1 MKSNVIGTGRK
12 NGFTLVELL
21 VVIAII
27 GILIGLLL
35 PAVQA
40 AREAARRMQC
50 TNNLKQLALACQTYA
65 DQNQDAFP
73 MGMLLGNP
81 DSNDGDP
88 DRVSWHGRTLP
99 FIEQTALYSGLAF
112 TGTGKGYNNNT
123 DTTKLNGQ
131 SKAENPGHYEYRT
144 ALIPAHQC
152 PSEPEAIGEASA
164 ENWCHRRSCY
174 VANFGNS
181 NFRNEEVVNWDGRES
196 YKAHKAP
203 FTYNKAVKMAAM
215 TDGTSNTL
223 CLSEAV
229 INPNT
234 SGYKG
239 NYGCVIFSAGC
250 GFTTWNG
257 PNTTASTDY
266 GRAAWTP
273 EDFNPPFYCHG
284 YNRWYSATYPAK
296 SHHSGGVNASMCD
309 GSVRYFSDTIN
320 LQTWRALSTSDG
332 GETDID

>member
-65 DQNQDAFP
+65 DQNQDRFP
-73 MGMLLGNP
+73 IGMLVNNP
-81 DSNDGDP
+81 NSADGDC
-88 DRVSWHGRTLP
+88 DRFSWHARTLP

-123 DTTKLNGQ
+123 DTTKVNGQ
-131 SKAENPGHYEYRT
+131 SKADNPGHYEYRT
-144 ALIPAHQC
+144 ALISGHQC
-152 PSEPEAIGEASA
+152 PSEPEAIGESGN
-164 ENWCHRRSCY
+164 ESWCHRRSCY
-174 VANFGNS
+174 VVNLGNS
-181 NFRNEEVVNWDGRES
+181 NFRKDEVVNWDGRGS
-196 YKAHKAP
+196 YKAKKAP
-203 FTYNKAVKMAAM
+203 FTHNEAVKLAAI

-223 CLSEAV
+223 CMSEAV

-239 NYGCVIFSAGC
+239 NYGCVIFSNGA
-250 GFTTWNG
+250 GFTTYNG
-257 PNTTASTDY
+257 PNTTASTDH
-266 GRAAWTP
+266 GRAAWDAN
-273 EDFNPPFYCHG
+273 DFNPPFPHHG
-284 YNRWYSATYPAK
+284 AGNWFGATFPAK

-320 LQTWRALSTSDG
+320 LETWRALSTADG
-332 GETDID
+332 GETNID